1 LLLVMGV
8 VEFGRAWNVRQTLTD
23 AAREGARTAVLA
35 NPAITIDT
43 VKARVNAVVG
53 AAGLDTAATLLAV
66 GPGFGVSREQTTVTV
81 TYPYTFSW
89 LSGLMG
95 WTGAQTSFNMASSVV
110 FRNEY

>member
-1 LLLVMGV
+1 
-8 VEFGRAWNVRQTLTD
+8 
-23 AAREGARTAVLA
+23 VLA

-43 VKARVNAVVG
+43 VAARVNAVMA
-53 AAGLDTAATLLAV
+53 AAGLDTAAANVNV
-66 GPGFGVSREQTTVTV
+66 GPGFGVSRDQTTVTV